1 LLSLLVIKGFQN
13 HLIFEFL
20 DNIIFLFGE
29 ISPMKNT
36 AGAKAIEVLEAPLI
50 IVRRPCSVVT
60 ELLKVQ
66 TPFQFPSAPAA
77 VAAAMRFSSIAL
89 NHEQLPSSSLRS
101 LH

>member
-1 LLSLLVIKGFQN
+1 
-13 HLIFEFL
+13 
-20 DNIIFLFGE
+20 
-29 ISPMKNT
+29 MKNA
-36 AGAKAIEVLEAPLI
+36 AGAKAIEVLETPLI
-50 IVRRPCSVVT
+50 IVCRPCSVVT
-60 ELLKVQ
+60 ELLKVK

>member
-1 LLSLLVIKGFQN
+1 LLSLLAIKELQT

-20 DNIIFLFGE
+20 DIIFFLFGE
-29 ISPMKNT
+29 ISPMKNA
-36 AGAKAIEVLEAPLI
+36 AGAKAIEVLETPLI
-50 IVRRPCSVVT
+50 VCRPCSVVT
-60 ELLKVQ
+60 ELLKVK